1 MGYIKN
7 YEALATSDERKI
19 VLDLIEAAVASIQPE
34 LILRKNFSLQSKKL
48 TIQDKV
54 LNIGEYKRIFLIGF
68 GKGSARIASIIERTL
83 GDLLTRGYVID
94 VTSENFSKIDFTL
107 GTHPLPSQA
116 NIDFTKNVV
125 DKLSSLSEKDLVLI
139 LTCGGG
145 SVMFEK
151 PYSLTLDRMIEV
163 NRVLLHS
170 GADIRE
176 MNAVRKHL
184 DVVKGGDFAKIVYP
198 ATVFNMIFSDV
209 PGNDFSVIASGPT
222 VRDKTT
228 VEDALNVLKKYHIE
242 EKLKLLP
249 SDFVESPKD
258 EKYFEKIENILMLSN
273 LTALEAMEQKAINLH
288 ISAKIF
294 SDRFQA
300 NAAEA
305 GKKLIDETPPHSILL
320 AGGETSLKITGGGEG
335 GRNQHLVLAA
345 LPYISNGTVIA
356 SFDSDGWD
364 NTPACGVI
372 ADFQTVKKA
381 KSRNLDFKKY
391 LDDNDS
397 FAFFKAVGD
406 AILTDRLPTNV
417 SDLMIVLKK

>member
-7 YEALATSDERKI
+7 YDALATSDERKI

>member
-7 YEALATSDERKI
+7 YEALATSTERKI

-34 LILRKNFSLQSKKL
+34 LILRKNFSLQNKTL
-48 TIQDKV
+48 TIQDKA
-54 LNIGEYKRIFLIGF
+54 LNIDEYERIFLIGF
-68 GKGSARIASIIERTL
+68 GKGSAKIASIIEKVL
-83 GDLLTRGYVID
+83 GDLLTKGYVID

-125 DKLSSLSEKDLVLI
+125 DKLSNLSEKDLVLI
-139 LTCGGG
+139 VTCGGG

-163 NRVLLHS
+163 NRALLHS
-170 GADIRE
+170 GADIHE

-184 DVVKGGDFAKIVYP
+184 DIVKGGDFAKIVYP

-209 PGNDFSVIASGPT
+209 PGNDLSVIASGPT
-222 VRDKTT
+222 VKDKTT
-228 VEDALNVLKKYHIE
+228 VEDTLNVLKKYHIE

-249 SDFVESPKD
+249 TDFIEFPKD
-258 EKYFEKIENILMLSN
+258 EKYFEKVQNILMLSN
-273 LTALEAMEQKAINLH
+273 LTALEAMKQKAIDLH
-288 ISAKIF
+288 NTAKIF
-294 SDRFQA
+294 SDEFQA
-300 NAAEA
+300 DAGEA
-305 GKKLIDETPPHSILL
+305 GKKLIGEAPPHSVLL
-320 AGGETSLKITGGGEG
+320 TGGETSLKVTGSGKG

-364 NTPACGVI
+364 NTPACGAI
-372 ADFQTVKKA
+372 ADFQTVEKA

-391 LDDNDS
+391 LDDNNS

-417 SDLMIVLKK
+417 SDIMIVFKK

>member
-1 MGYIKN
+1 VGYIKN
-7 YEALATSDERKI
+7 YEALATSTERKI

-34 LILRKNFSLQSKKL
+34 LILRKNFSLQNKTL

-54 LNIGEYKRIFLIGF
+54 LNIDEYERIFLIGF
-68 GKGSARIASIIERTL
+68 GKGSAKIASIIEKVL
-83 GDLLTRGYVID
+83 GDLLTKGYVID

-125 DKLSSLSEKDLVLI
+125 DKLSNLSEKDLVLI
-139 LTCGGG
+139 VTCGGG

-163 NRVLLHS
+163 NRALLHS
-170 GADIRE
+170 GADIHE

-184 DVVKGGDFAKIVYP
+184 DIVKGGDFAKIVYP

-209 PGNDFSVIASGPT
+209 PGNDLSVIASGPT
-222 VRDKTT
+222 VKDKTT
-228 VEDALNVLKKYHIE
+228 VEDTLNVLKKYHIE

-249 SDFVESPKD
+249 TDFIEFPKD
-258 EKYFEKIENILMLSN
+258 EKYFEKVQNILMLSN
-273 LTALEAMEQKAINLH
+273 LTALEAMKQKAIDLH
-288 ISAKIF
+288 NTAKIF
-294 SDRFQA
+294 SDEFQA
-300 NAAEA
+300 DAGEA
-305 GKKLIDETPPHSILL
+305 GKKLIGEAPPHSVLL
-320 AGGETSLKITGGGEG
+320 TGGETSLKVTGSGKG

-345 LPYISNGTVIA
+345 LPYISSGTVIA

-364 NTPACGVI
+364 NTPACGAI
-372 ADFQTVKKA
+372 ADFQTAEKA

-391 LDDNDS
+391 LGDNDS

-417 SDLMIVLKK
+417 SDIMIVFKK

>member
-7 YEALATSDERKI
+7 YEALATSTERKI

-34 LILRKNFSLQSKKL
+34 LILRKNFSLQNKTL

-54 LNIGEYKRIFLIGF
+54 LNIDEYERIFLIGF
-68 GKGSARIASIIERTL
+68 GKGSAKIASIIEKVL
-83 GDLLTRGYVID
+83 GDLLTKGYVID

-125 DKLSSLSEKDLVLI
+125 DKLSNLSEKDLVLI
-139 LTCGGG
+139 VTCGGG

-163 NRVLLHS
+163 NRALLHS
-170 GADIRE
+170 GADIHE

-184 DVVKGGDFAKIVYP
+184 DIVKGGDFAKIVYP

-209 PGNDFSVIASGPT
+209 PGNDLSVIASGPT
-222 VRDKTT
+222 VKDKTT
-228 VEDALNVLKKYHIE
+228 VEDTLNVLKKYHIE

-249 SDFVESPKD
+249 TDFIEFPKD
-258 EKYFEKIENILMLSN
+258 EKYFEKVQNILMLSN
-273 LTALEAMEQKAINLH
+273 LTALEAMKQKAIDLH
-288 ISAKIF
+288 NTAKIF
-294 SDRFQA
+294 SDEFQA
-300 NAAEA
+300 DAGEA
-305 GKKLIDETPPHSILL
+305 GKKLIGEAPPHSVLL
-320 AGGETSLKITGGGEG
+320 TGGETSLKVMGSGEG

-364 NTPACGVI
+364 NTPACGAI
-372 ADFQTVKKA
+372 ADFQTVEKA
-381 KSRNLDFKKY
+381 KSRSLDSKKY
-391 LDDNDS
+391 LDNNDS

-417 SDLMIVLKK
+417 SDIMIVFKK

>member
-7 YEALATSDERKI
+7 YEALATSTERKI

-34 LILRKNFSLQSKKL
+34 LILRKNFSLQNKTL

-54 LNIGEYKRIFLIGF
+54 LNIDEYERIFLIGF
-68 GKGSARIASIIERTL
+68 GKGSAKIASIIEKVL
-83 GDLLTRGYVID
+83 GDLLTKGYVID

-125 DKLSSLSEKDLVLI
+125 DKLSNLSEKDLVLI
-139 LTCGGG
+139 VTCGGG

-163 NRVLLHS
+163 NRALLHS
-170 GADIRE
+170 GADIHE

-184 DVVKGGDFAKIVYP
+184 DIVKGGDFAKIVYP

-209 PGNDFSVIASGPT
+209 PGNDLSVIASGPT
-222 VRDKTT
+222 VKDKTT
-228 VEDALNVLKKYHIE
+228 VEDTLNVLKKYHIE

-249 SDFVESPKD
+249 TDFIEFPKD
-258 EKYFEKIENILMLSN
+258 EKYFEKVQNILMLSN
-273 LTALEAMEQKAINLH
+273 LTALEAMKQKAIDLH
-288 ISAKIF
+288 NTAKIF
-294 SDRFQA
+294 SDEFQA
-300 NAAEA
+300 DAGEA
-305 GKKLIDETPPHSILL
+305 GKKLIGEAPPHSVLL
-320 AGGETSLKITGGGEG
+320 TGGETSLKVTGSGKG

-345 LPYISNGTVIA
+345 LPYISSGTVIA

-364 NTPACGVI
+364 NTPACGAI
-372 ADFQTVKKA
+372 ADFQTIEKA
-381 KSRNLDFKKY
+381 KSHNLDFKKY

-417 SDLMIVLKK
+417 SDIMIVFKK

>member
-7 YEALATSDERKI
+7 YEALATSTERKI

-34 LILRKNFSLQSKKL
+34 LILRKNFSLQNKTL

-54 LNIGEYKRIFLIGF
+54 LNIDEYERIFLIGF
-68 GKGSARIASIIERTL
+68 GKGSAKIASIIEKVL
-83 GDLLTRGYVID
+83 GDLLTKGYVID

-125 DKLSSLSEKDLVLI
+125 DKLSNLSEKDLVLI
-139 LTCGGG
+139 VTCGGG

-163 NRVLLHS
+163 NRALLHS
-170 GADIRE
+170 GADIHE

-184 DVVKGGDFAKIVYP
+184 DIVKGGDFAKIVYP

-209 PGNDFSVIASGPT
+209 PGNDLSVIASGPT
-222 VRDKTT
+222 VKDKTT
-228 VEDALNVLKKYHIE
+228 VEDTLNVLKKYHIE

-249 SDFVESPKD
+249 TDFIEFPKD
-258 EKYFEKIENILMLSN
+258 EKYFEKVQNILMLSN
-273 LTALEAMEQKAINLH
+273 LTALEAMKQKAIDLH
-288 ISAKIF
+288 NTAKIF
-294 SDRFQA
+294 SDEFQA
-300 NAAEA
+300 DAGEA
-305 GKKLIDETPPHSILL
+305 GKKLIGEAPPHSVLL
-320 AGGETSLKITGGGEG
+320 TGGETSLKVTGSGKG

-345 LPYISNGTVIA
+345 LPYISSGTVIA

-364 NTPACGVI
+364 NTPACGAI
-372 ADFQTVKKA
+372 ADFQTVEKA

-417 SDLMIVLKK
+417 SDIMIVFKK

>member
-7 YEALATSDERKI
+7 YDALATSDERKV
-19 VLDLIEAAVASIQPE
+19 VLDLIEVAVASIQPE
-34 LILRKNFSLQSKKL
+34 LILRKNFSLKGKTL

-68 GKGSARIASIIERTL
+68 GKGSAKIASIIEKTL
-83 GDLLTRGYVID
+83 GDLLTKGYVID
-94 VTSENFSKIDFTL
+94 VTSENFSNIDFTL

-125 DKLSSLSEKDLVLI
+125 DKLSNLTEKDLVLMV
-139 LTCGGG
+139 TCGGG

-151 PYSLTLDRMIEV
+151 PNKLTLDRMIEV
-163 NRVLLHS
+163 NKALLHS
-170 GADIRE
+170 GADIHE

-198 ATVFNMIFSDV
+198 ADVFNMIFSDV
-209 PGNDFSVIASGPT
+209 PGNDLSVIASGPT

-228 VEDALNVLKKYHIE
+228 VEDALAVLAKYNLVE
-242 EKLKLLP
+242 ELKLLP

-258 EKYFEKIENILMLSN
+258 DKYFEKVKNILMLSN
-273 LTALEAMEQKAINLH
+273 LTALEAMKQKALDLH
-288 ISAKIF
+288 IPAKIF

-300 NAAEA
+300 DAAEA
-305 GKKLIDETPPHSILL
+305 GKKLIGEAPPHSVLL
-320 AGGETSLKITGGGEG
+320 TGGETSLKVTGSGEG

-391 LDDNDS
+391 LDENDS

>member
-7 YEALATSDERKI
+7 YEALATSTERKI

-34 LILRKNFSLQSKKL
+34 LILRKNFSLQNKTL
-48 TIQDKV
+48 TIQDKA
-54 LNIGEYKRIFLIGF
+54 LNIDEYERIFLIGF
-68 GKGSARIASIIERTL
+68 GKGSAKIASIIEKVL
-83 GDLLTRGYVID
+83 GDLLTKGYVID

-125 DKLSSLSEKDLVLI
+125 DKLSNLSEKDLVLI
-139 LTCGGG
+139 VTCGGG

-163 NRVLLHS
+163 NRALLHS
-170 GADIRE
+170 GADIHE

-184 DVVKGGDFAKIVYP
+184 DIVKGGDFAKIVYP

-209 PGNDFSVIASGPT
+209 PGNDLSVIASGPT
-222 VRDKTT
+222 VKDKTT
-228 VEDALNVLKKYHIE
+228 VEDTLNVLKKYHIE

-249 SDFVESPKD
+249 TDFIEFPKD
-258 EKYFEKIENILMLSN
+258 EKYFEKVQNILMLSN
-273 LTALEAMEQKAINLH
+273 LTALEAMKQKAIDLH
-288 ISAKIF
+288 NTAKIF
-294 SDRFQA
+294 SDEFQA
-300 NAAEA
+300 DAGEA
-305 GKKLIDETPPHSILL
+305 GKKLIGEAPPHSVLL
-320 AGGETSLKITGGGEG
+320 TGGETSLKVTGSGKG

-345 LPYISNGTVIA
+345 LPYISSGTVIA

-364 NTPACGVI
+364 NTPACGAI
-372 ADFQTVKKA
+372 ADFQTAEKA

-391 LDDNDS
+391 LGDNDS

-417 SDLMIVLKK
+417 SDIMIVFKK

>member
-7 YEALATSDERKI
+7 YDALATSDERKV
-19 VLDLIEAAVASIQPE
+19 VLDLIEVAVASIQPE
-34 LILRKNFSLQSKKL
+34 LILRKNFSLKGKTL

-68 GKGSARIASIIERTL
+68 GKGSAKIASIIEKTL
-83 GDLLTRGYVID
+83 GDLLTKGYVID
-94 VTSENFSKIDFTL
+94 VTSENFSNIDFTL

-125 DKLSSLSEKDLVLI
+125 DKLSNLTEKDLVLMV
-139 LTCGGG
+139 TCGGG

-151 PYSLTLDRMIEV
+151 PNKLTLDRMIEV
-163 NRVLLHS
+163 NKALLHS
-170 GADIRE
+170 GADIHE

-184 DVVKGGDFAKIVYP
+184 DVVKGGNFAKIVYP
-198 ATVFNMIFSDV
+198 TDVFNMIFSDV
-209 PGNDFSVIASGPT
+209 PGNDLSVIASGPT

-228 VEDALNVLKKYHIE
+228 VEDALAVLAKYNLVE
-242 EKLKLLP
+242 ELKLLP

-258 EKYFEKIENILMLSN
+258 DKYFEKVKNILMLSN
-273 LTALEAMEQKAINLH
+273 LTALEAMKQKALDLH
-288 ISAKIF
+288 IPAKIF

-300 NAAEA
+300 DAAEA
-305 GKKLIDETPPHSILL
+305 GKKLIGEAPPHSVLL
-320 AGGETSLKITGGGEG
+320 TGGETSLKVTGSGEG

-364 NTPACGVI
+364 NTPACGAI
-372 ADFQTVKKA
+372 ADFQTVEKA

-391 LDDNDS
+391 LDENDS

>member
-7 YEALATSDERKI
+7 YDALATSDERRI

-34 LILRKNFSLQSKKL
+34 LILRKNFSLEGKKL
-48 TIQDKV
+48 TIQDKI
-54 LNIGEYKRIFLIGF
+54 LNVDEYERIFLIGF
-68 GKGSARIASIIERTL
+68 GKGSAKIASIIERTL
-83 GDLLTRGYVID
+83 GDLLTKGYVID

-125 DKLSSLSEKDLVLI
+125 DKLSNLTEKDLVLI
-139 LTCGGG
+139 VTCGGG

-151 PYSLTLDRMIEV
+151 PNSLTLDRMIEV
-163 NRVLLHS
+163 NRALLHS

-198 ATVFNMIFSDV
+198 ADVFNMIFSDV
-209 PGNDFSVIASGPT
+209 PGNDLSVIASGPT

-249 SDFVESPKD
+249 SDFFESPKD
-258 EKYFEKIENILMLSN
+258 EKYFEKVQNILMVSN
-273 LTALEAMEQKAINLH
+273 LTALEAMKQKAINLRF
-288 ISAKIF
+288 SAKIF

-300 NAAEA
+300 DATEA
-305 GKKLIDETPPHSILL
+305 GKKLISETPTHSILL
-320 AGGETSLKITGGGEG
+320 TGGETSLKVTGSGKG

-345 LPYISNGTVIA
+345 LPYISSGTVIA

-364 NTPACGVI
+364 NTPACGAI
-372 ADFQTVKKA
+372 ANFQTVEKA

-391 LDDNDS
+391 LDDNNS

>member
-7 YEALATSDERKI
+7 YEALATSAERKI

-34 LILRKNFSLQSKKL
+34 LILRKNFSLEGKKL

-54 LNIGEYKRIFLIGF
+54 LNIDEYERIFLVGF
-68 GKGSARIASIIERTL
+68 GKGSAKISSIVERTL
-83 GDLLTRGYVID
+83 GDLLTKGYVID
-94 VTSENFSKIDFTL
+94 VTGESFSNIDFTL

-125 DKLSSLSEKDLVLI
+125 DKLSNLTEKDLVLMV
-139 LTCGGG
+139 TCGGG

-151 PYSLTLDRMIEV
+151 PNKLTLDRMIEV
-163 NRVLLHS
+163 NKALLHS
-170 GADIRE
+170 GADIHE
-176 MNAVRKHL
+176 MHADRKHL

-198 ATVFNMIFSDV
+198 ADVFNMIFSDV
-209 PGNDFSVIASGPT
+209 PGNDLSVIASGPT

-228 VEDALNVLKKYHIE
+228 IDDSLTILKKYNLNE
-242 EKLKLLP
+242 QLRLER
-249 SDFVESPKD
+249 SDFIESPKED
-258 EKYFEKIENILMLSN
+258 KYFEKIENILMLSN
-273 LTALEAMEQKAINLH
+273 LTALEAMKQKAVDLH

-300 NAAEA
+300 DAAEA
-305 GKKLIDETPPHSILL
+305 GKKLIGKTPPHSVLL
-320 AGGETSLKITGGGEG
+320 TGGETSLKVMGSGEG

-364 NTPACGVI
+364 NTPACGAI
-372 ADFQTVKKA
+372 ADFQTVEKA

>member
-1 MGYIKN
+1 VGYIKN

>member
-7 YEALATSDERKI
+7 YEALATSTERKI

-34 LILRKNFSLQSKKL
+34 LILRKNFSLQNKTL

-54 LNIGEYKRIFLIGF
+54 LNIDEYERIFLIGF
-68 GKGSARIASIIERTL
+68 GKGSAKIASIIEKVL
-83 GDLLTRGYVID
+83 GDLLTKGYVID

-125 DKLSSLSEKDLVLI
+125 DKLSNLSEKDLVLI
-139 LTCGGG
+139 VTCGGG

-163 NRVLLHS
+163 NRALLHS
-170 GADIRE
+170 GADIHE

-184 DVVKGGDFAKIVYP
+184 DIVKGGDFAKIVYP

-209 PGNDFSVIASGPT
+209 PGNDLSVIASGPT
-222 VRDKTT
+222 VKDKTT
-228 VEDALNVLKKYHIE
+228 VEDTLNVLKKYHIE

-249 SDFVESPKD
+249 TDFIEFPKD
-258 EKYFEKIENILMLSN
+258 EKYFEKVQNILMLSN
-273 LTALEAMEQKAINLH
+273 LTALEAMKQKAIDLH
-288 ISAKIF
+288 NTAKIF
-294 SDRFQA
+294 SDEFQA
-300 NAAEA
+300 DAGEA
-305 GKKLIDETPPHSILL
+305 GKKLIGEAPPHSVLL
-320 AGGETSLKITGGGEG
+320 TGGETSLKVTGSGKG

-345 LPYISNGTVIA
+345 LPYISSGTVIA

-364 NTPACGVI
+364 NTPACGAI
-372 ADFQTVKKA
+372 ADFQTAEKA

-391 LDDNDS
+391 LGDNDS

-406 AILTDRLPTNV
+406 AILTGRLPSNV
-417 SDLMIVLKK
+417 SDLMVVLKD

>member
-7 YEALATSDERKI
+7 YEALATSTERKI

-34 LILRKNFSLQSKKL
+34 LILRKNFSLQNKTL

-54 LNIGEYKRIFLIGF
+54 LNIDEYERIFLIGF
-68 GKGSARIASIIERTL
+68 GKGSAKIASIIEKVL
-83 GDLLTRGYVID
+83 GDLLTKGYVID

-125 DKLSSLSEKDLVLI
+125 DKLSNLSEKDLVLI
-139 LTCGGG
+139 VTCGGG

-163 NRVLLHS
+163 NRALLHS
-170 GADIRE
+170 GADIHE

-184 DVVKGGDFAKIVYP
+184 DIVKGGDFAKIVYP

-209 PGNDFSVIASGPT
+209 PGNDLSVIASGPT
-222 VRDKTT
+222 VKDKTT
-228 VEDALNVLKKYHIE
+228 VEDTLNVLKKYHIE

-249 SDFVESPKD
+249 TDFIEFPKD
-258 EKYFEKIENILMLSN
+258 EKYFEKVQNILMLSN
-273 LTALEAMEQKAINLH
+273 LTALEAMKQKAIDLH
-288 ISAKIF
+288 NTAKIF
-294 SDRFQA
+294 SDEFQA
-300 NAAEA
+300 DAGEA
-305 GKKLIDETPPHSILL
+305 GKKLIGEAPPHSVLL
-320 AGGETSLKITGGGEG
+320 TGGETSLKVTGSGKG

-364 NTPACGVI
+364 NTPACGAI
-372 ADFQTVKKA
+372 ADFQTVEKA

-391 LDDNDS
+391 LDDNNS
-397 FAFFKAVGD
+397 FAF
-406 AILTDRLPTNV
+406 
-417 SDLMIVLKK
+417 

>member
-7 YEALATSDERKI
+7 YEALATSTERKI

-34 LILRKNFSLQSKKL
+34 LILRKNFSLQNKTL

-54 LNIGEYKRIFLIGF
+54 LNIDEYERIFLIGF
-68 GKGSARIASIIERTL
+68 GKGSAKIASIIEKVL
-83 GDLLTRGYVID
+83 GDLLTKGYVID

-125 DKLSSLSEKDLVLI
+125 DKLSNLSEKDLVLI
-139 LTCGGG
+139 VTCGGG

-163 NRVLLHS
+163 NRALLHS
-170 GADIRE
+170 GADIHE

-184 DVVKGGDFAKIVYP
+184 DIVKGGDFAKIVYP

-209 PGNDFSVIASGPT
+209 PGNDLSVIASGPT
-222 VRDKTT
+222 VKDKTT
-228 VEDALNVLKKYHIE
+228 VEDTLNVLKKYHIE

-249 SDFVESPKD
+249 TDFIEFPKD
-258 EKYFEKIENILMLSN
+258 EKYFEKVQNILMLSN
-273 LTALEAMEQKAINLH
+273 LTALEAMKQKAIDLH
-288 ISAKIF
+288 NTAKIF
-294 SDRFQA
+294 SDEFQA
-300 NAAEA
+300 DAGEA
-305 GKKLIDETPPHSILL
+305 GKKLIGEAPPHSVLL
-320 AGGETSLKITGGGEG
+320 TGGETSLKVTGSGKG

-364 NTPACGVI
+364 NTPACGAI
-372 ADFQTVKKA
+372 ADFQTVEKA

-391 LDDNDS
+391 LDDNNS

-417 SDLMIVLKK
+417 SDIMIVFKK

>member
-7 YEALATSDERKI
+7 YEALATSTERKI

-34 LILRKNFSLQSKKL
+34 LILRKNFSLQNKTL

-54 LNIGEYKRIFLIGF
+54 LNIDEYERIFLIGF
-68 GKGSARIASIIERTL
+68 GKGSAKIASIIEKVL
-83 GDLLTRGYVID
+83 GDLLTKGYVID

-125 DKLSSLSEKDLVLI
+125 DKLSNLSEKDLVLI
-139 LTCGGG
+139 VTCGGG

-163 NRVLLHS
+163 NRALLHS
-170 GADIRE
+170 GADIHE

-184 DVVKGGDFAKIVYP
+184 DIVKGGDFAKIVYP

-209 PGNDFSVIASGPT
+209 PGNDLSVIASGPT
-222 VRDKTT
+222 VKDKTT
-228 VEDALNVLKKYHIE
+228 VEDTLNVLKKYHIE

-249 SDFVESPKD
+249 TDFIEFPKD
-258 EKYFEKIENILMLSN
+258 EKYFEKVQNILMLSN
-273 LTALEAMEQKAINLH
+273 LTALEAMKQKAIDLH
-288 ISAKIF
+288 NTAKIF
-294 SDRFQA
+294 SDEFQA
-300 NAAEA
+300 DAGEA
-305 GKKLIDETPPHSILL
+305 GKKLIGEAPPHSVLL
-320 AGGETSLKITGGGEG
+320 TGGETSLKVTGSGKG

-345 LPYISNGTVIA
+345 LPYISSGTVIA

-364 NTPACGVI
+364 NTPACGAI
-372 ADFQTVKKA
+372 ADFQTAEKA

-391 LDDNDS
+391 LGDNDS

-417 SDLMIVLKK
+417 SDIMIGFKK

>member
-7 YEALATSDERKI
+7 YEALATSTERKI

-34 LILRKNFSLQSKKL
+34 LILRKNFSLQNKTL

-54 LNIGEYKRIFLIGF
+54 LNIDEYERIFLIGF
-68 GKGSARIASIIERTL
+68 GKGSAKIASIIEKVL
-83 GDLLTRGYVID
+83 GDLLTKGYVID

-125 DKLSSLSEKDLVLI
+125 DKLSNLSEKDLVLI
-139 LTCGGG
+139 VTCGGG

-151 PYSLTLDRMIEV
+151 PNKLTLDRMIEV
-163 NRVLLHS
+163 NRALLHS
-170 GADIRE
+170 GADIHE

-184 DVVKGGDFAKIVYP
+184 DIVKGGDFAKIVYP

-209 PGNDFSVIASGPT
+209 PGNDLSVIASGPT
-222 VRDKTT
+222 VKDKTT
-228 VEDALNVLKKYHIE
+228 VEDTLNVLKKYHIE

-249 SDFVESPKD
+249 TDFIEFPKD
-258 EKYFEKIENILMLSN
+258 EKYFEKVQNILMLSN
-273 LTALEAMEQKAINLH
+273 LTALEAMKQKAIDLH
-288 ISAKIF
+288 NTAKIF
-294 SDRFQA
+294 SDEFQA
-300 NAAEA
+300 DAGEA
-305 GKKLIDETPPHSILL
+305 GKKLIGEAPPHSVLL
-320 AGGETSLKITGGGEG
+320 TGGETSLKVTGSGKG

-364 NTPACGVI
+364 NTPACGAI
-372 ADFQTVKKA
+372 ADFQTVEKA

-391 LDDNDS
+391 LDDNNS

-417 SDLMIVLKK
+417 SDIMIVFKK

>member
-7 YEALATSDERKI
+7 YEALATSTERKI

-34 LILRKNFSLQSKKL
+34 LILRKNFSLQNKTL

-54 LNIGEYKRIFLIGF
+54 LNIDEYERIFLIGF
-68 GKGSARIASIIERTL
+68 GKGSAKIASIIEKVL
-83 GDLLTRGYVID
+83 GDLLTKGYVID

-125 DKLSSLSEKDLVLI
+125 DKLSNLSEKDLVLI
-139 LTCGGG
+139 VTCGGG

-163 NRVLLHS
+163 NRALLHS
-170 GADIRE
+170 GADIHE

-184 DVVKGGDFAKIVYP
+184 DIVKGGDFAKIVYP

-209 PGNDFSVIASGPT
+209 PGNDLSVIASGPT
-222 VRDKTT
+222 VKDKTT
-228 VEDALNVLKKYHIE
+228 VEDTLNVLKKYHIE

-249 SDFVESPKD
+249 TDFIEFPKD
-258 EKYFEKIENILMLSN
+258 EKYFEKVQNILMLSN
-273 LTALEAMEQKAINLH
+273 LTALEAMKQKAIDLH
-288 ISAKIF
+288 NTAKIF
-294 SDRFQA
+294 SDEFQA
-300 NAAEA
+300 DAGEA
-305 GKKLIDETPPHSILL
+305 GKKLIGEAPPHSVLL
-320 AGGETSLKITGGGEG
+320 TGGETSLKVTGSGKG

-345 LPYISNGTVIA
+345 LPYISSGTVIA

-364 NTPACGVI
+364 NTPACGAI
-372 ADFQTVKKA
+372 ADFQTAEKA

-391 LDDNDS
+391 LGDNDS

-417 SDLMIVLKK
+417 SDIMIVFKK

>member
-1 MGYIKN
+1 VGYIKN
-7 YEALATSDERKI
+7 YDALATSDERKV
-19 VLDLIEAAVASIQPE
+19 VLDLIEVAVASIQPE
-34 LILRKNFSLQSKKL
+34 LILRKNFSLKGKTL

-68 GKGSARIASIIERTL
+68 GKGSAKIASIIEKTL
-83 GDLLTRGYVID
+83 GDLLTKGYVID
-94 VTSENFSKIDFTL
+94 VTSENFSNIDFTL

-125 DKLSSLSEKDLVLI
+125 DKLSNLTEKDLVLMV
-139 LTCGGG
+139 TCGGG

-151 PYSLTLDRMIEV
+151 PNKLTLDRMIEV
-163 NRVLLHS
+163 NKALLHS
-170 GADIRE
+170 GADIHE

-184 DVVKGGDFAKIVYP
+184 DVVKGGNFAKIVYP
-198 ATVFNMIFSDV
+198 TDVFNMIFSDV
-209 PGNDFSVIASGPT
+209 PGNDLSVIASGPT

-228 VEDALNVLKKYHIE
+228 VEDALAVLAKYNLVE
-242 EKLKLLP
+242 ELKLLP

-258 EKYFEKIENILMLSN
+258 DKYFEKVKNILMLSN
-273 LTALEAMEQKAINLH
+273 LTALEAMKQKALDLH
-288 ISAKIF
+288 IPAKIF

-300 NAAEA
+300 DAAEA
-305 GKKLIDETPPHSILL
+305 GKKLIGEAPPHSVLL
-320 AGGETSLKITGGGEG
+320 TGGETSLKVTGSGEG

-364 NTPACGVI
+364 NTPACGAI
-372 ADFQTVKKA
+372 ADFQTVEKA

-391 LDDNDS
+391 LDENDS

>member
-7 YEALATSDERKI
+7 YEALATSTERKI

-34 LILRKNFSLQSKKL
+34 LILRKNFSLQNKTL
-48 TIQDKV
+48 TIQDKA
-54 LNIGEYKRIFLIGF
+54 LNIDEYERIFLIGF
-68 GKGSARIASIIERTL
+68 GKGSAKIASIIEKVL
-83 GDLLTRGYVID
+83 GDLLTKGYVID

-125 DKLSSLSEKDLVLI
+125 DKLSNLSEKDLVLI
-139 LTCGGG
+139 VTCGGG

-163 NRVLLHS
+163 NRALLHS
-170 GADIRE
+170 GADIHE

-184 DVVKGGDFAKIVYP
+184 DIVKGGDFAKIVYP

-209 PGNDFSVIASGPT
+209 PGNDLSVIASGPT
-222 VRDKTT
+222 VKDKTT
-228 VEDALNVLKKYHIE
+228 VEDTLNVLKKYHIE

-249 SDFVESPKD
+249 TDFIEFPKD
-258 EKYFEKIENILMLSN
+258 EKYFEKVQNILMLSN
-273 LTALEAMEQKAINLH
+273 LTALEAMKQKAIDLH
-288 ISAKIF
+288 NTAKIF
-294 SDRFQA
+294 SDEFQA
-300 NAAEA
+300 DAGEA
-305 GKKLIDETPPHSILL
+305 GKKLIGEAPPHSVLL
-320 AGGETSLKITGGGEG
+320 TGGETSLKVTGSGKG

-345 LPYISNGTVIA
+345 LPYISSGTVIA

-364 NTPACGVI
+364 NTPACGAI
-372 ADFQTVKKA
+372 ADFQTVEKA

-391 LDDNDS
+391 LDDNNS

-417 SDLMIVLKK
+417 SDIMIVFKK